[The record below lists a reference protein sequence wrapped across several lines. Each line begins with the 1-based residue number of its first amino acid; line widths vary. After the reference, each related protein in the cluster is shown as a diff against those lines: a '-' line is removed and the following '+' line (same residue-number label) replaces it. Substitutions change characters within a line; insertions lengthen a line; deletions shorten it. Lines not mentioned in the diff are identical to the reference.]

1 MSLALAFWV
10 LMLVWLALGLFGD
23 RWGWGPW
30 GSTVLLFV
38 LLLLLGWAQFG
49 APIHG

>member
-10 LMLVWLALGLFGD
+10 VMLIWLVFGA
-23 RWGWGPW
+23 W
-30 GSTVLLFV
+30 STWPDYKASGGTALLFV